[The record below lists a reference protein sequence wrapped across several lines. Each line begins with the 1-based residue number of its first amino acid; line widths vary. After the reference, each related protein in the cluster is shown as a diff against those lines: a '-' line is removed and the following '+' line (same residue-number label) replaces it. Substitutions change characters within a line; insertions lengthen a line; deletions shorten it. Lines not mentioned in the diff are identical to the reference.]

1 MAKRLTE
8 KQVLLAKVG
17 GTPDATNVVDL
28 DGVFIP
34 SLSGKT
40 GEYKQ
45 LDGGMGGT
53 KGYTVDD
60 YLSVSGTLSC
70 NLRGNG
76 GGATLPKLSDMLKMC
91 GLDESLVDSDSD
103 GTNDTVVYTPNDTE
117 IANGSVLFYL
127 DGEKREFSGV
137 SANLK
142 LDFEVGTIAK
152 TSFDISG
159 FSSLSSAE
167 DNPAVTLDSND
178 VFIVKSISAVTLSG
192 GTLNLKKASFDMGN
206 QMQEIY
212 AISQKEFYRSDY
224 KPTITLEDNAIKGD
238 TSHWDDFLN
247 GNLKSISIL
256 LTSKSGNTFTFTAD
270 NCRYTEVSESDDS
283 GKVGLSR
290 KFSLE
295 KNGVTPNFSIAYA

>member
-8 KQVLLAKVG
+8 KQVFLAKVG
-17 GTPDATNVVDL
+17 GTPSTTDVVDL
-28 DGVFIP
+28 DSVFIP

-53 KGYTVDD
+53 KGYVVDD

-76 GGATLPKLSDMLKMC
+76 GGETLPKLSEMLKMC
-91 GLDESLVDSDSD
+91 GLNEVVDSDNHKV
-103 GTNDTVVYTPNDTE
+103 TYTPNDTE

-167 DNPAVTLDSND
+167 DNPSVTLDSND

-256 LTSKSGNTFTFTAD
+256 LTSKSGNTFTFTAE

-283 GKVGLSR
+283 GKVVISR

-295 KNGVTPNFSIAYA
+295 KNGSTPNFTIVYA

>member
-17 GTPDATNVVDL
+17 STPDATNVVDL
-28 DGVFIP
+28 DSAFIP

-40 GEYKQ
+40 GEFKQ

-53 KGYTVDD
+53 QGYTVDD

-76 GGATLPKLSDMLKMC
+76 GGETIPKISEMLKMC
-91 GLDESLVDSDSD
+91 GLDEVADSDNHKV
-103 GTNDTVVYTPNDTE
+103 TYTPNDTE

-127 DGEKREFSGV
+127 DGEKREFSGA

-295 KNGVTPNFSIAYA
+295 KNGSTPNFSIVYA